1 MKTTIVG
8 MIFWMKKCNIG
19 CRTAVSRQYGT
30 HSIEGK

>member
-1 MKTTIVG
+1 LGWPCGMKQG
-8 MIFWMKKCNIG
+8 NIG